1 MNVKRTQFTAQGVH
15 IREGVE
21 GEQSR
26 TIAGYAIIFN
36 EPSVALWEDDYET
49 AREIIAPEA
58 VPMQLLD
65 NSDIKMTMWHEREIL
80 LARSNRGKEGASL
93 SYGVDDKGVWFEF
106 EAPKTS
112 DGDNAL
118 ELIRRGD
125 IEGCSF
131 AFSTDYTDEANVSRE
146 CIGKG
151 KKRMVTYTVH
161 NIQAIHDFTL
171 ATDPAYTQTEVGLRE
186 AIGLPKPEEIEKPVI
201 NNSQAIASL
210 RGEASKSL
218 I

>member
-1 MNVKRTQFTAQGVH
+1 MKLQRTQFTPLGVH
-15 IREGVE
+15 VREGLE

-26 TIAGYAIIFN
+26 TIAGYAIMFDV
-36 EPSVALWEDDYET
+36 PSLPLWEDEYET
-49 AREIIAPEA
+49 AREVIAPEA
-58 VPMQLLD
+58 VTMELL
-65 NSDIKMTMWHEREIL
+65 NESDIKMTMWHEREIL
-80 LARSNRGKEGASL
+80 LARSNRAKEGASL

-146 CIGKG
+146 CVVKD
-151 KKRMVTYTVH
+151 KRRMVTYTVR
-161 NIQAIHDFTL
+161 NINAIHDFTL
-171 ATDPAYTQTEVGLRE
+171 ATDPAYVQTEVGLRD
-186 AIGLPKPEEIEKPVI
+186 AIGLKDIKPEPAKID
-201 NNSQAIASL
+201 NSQAIAAL
-210 RGEASKSL
+210 RGEATKSL